1 MAANNLDA
9 LINREITVLMGGWSA
24 EREISLKTGRAVT
37 DSIKSLG
44 LKVSGVDLTSPEDIE
59 KIINSLDLVFIAL
72 HGRGGEDGN
81 IQKVLEENK
90 IQFTGSNSGACEVA
104 MNKAETKKIWRDLSL
119 PTPDFVEIRNAG
131 TPNLETIPF
140 LSGENDVSPLEASF
154 VVKPAR
160 EGSSFGISIV
170 HPEEKTSLEDAMKKA
185 IEYDDILIVEAFVEG
200 DEITVPILGEEILT
214 PITIKPKNLFY
225 DFEAKYLRQDTEYLK
240 SDLNP
245 EEFDAVKEFSLNAF
259 SCLGCEGWGRVDLIK
274 DRNNNFQI
282 IEVNTVPGLTETSLV
297 PKSASFEGI
306 DFNSLITRI
315 LNTACV
321 KQ

>member
-1 MAANNLDA
+1 MSSNNLDA
-9 LINREITVLMGGWSA
+9 LKDREITVLMGGWSA
-24 EREISLKTGRAVT
+24 EREISLNTGRAVT

-44 LKVSGVDLTSPEDIE
+44 LKVRGVDLTFPEEIE
-59 KIINSLDLVFIAL
+59 KIISSLDLVFIAL
-72 HGRGGEDGN
+72 HGRGGEDGY
-81 IQKVLEENK
+81 IQKILEESK
-90 IQFTGSNSGACEVA
+90 VQFTGSNSAACEVA

-140 LSGENDVSPLEASF
+140 LSGENDISPLDTSF

-170 HPEEKTSLEDAMKKA
+170 HPEGKISLEDAMKEA
-185 IEYDDILIVEAFVEG
+185 IKYDDILLVEAFVEG
-200 DEITVPILGEEILT
+200 EEITVPILGEEALT

-225 DFEAKYLRQDTEYLK
+225 DFEAKYLRKDTEYLK

-245 EEFDAVKEFSLNAF
+245 EELSAVKEFSLNAF
-259 SCLGCEGWGRVDLIK
+259 SCLGCKGWGRVDLIK
-274 DRNNNFQI
+274 DMNNNFQI
-282 IEVNTVPGLTETSLV
+282 IEINTVPGLTETSLV

-306 DFNSLITRI
+306 DFDSLITGI

-321 KQ
+321 KK

>member
-72 HGRGGEDGN
+72 HGRGGEDGY
-81 IQKVLEENK
+81 IQAILEENK

-131 TPNLETIPF
+131 TPNLETTPF

-185 IEYDDILIVEAFVEG
+185 IKYDDILIVEAFVEG

-315 LNTACV
+315 LNTACFE
-321 KQ
+321 Q

>member
-24 EREISLKTGRAVT
+24 EREISLKTGKAVT
-37 DSIKSLG
+37 DSIESLG
-44 LKVSGVDLTSPEDIE
+44 LKVRGVDLTSPEDIE

-90 IQFTGSNSGACEVA
+90 IQFTGSNSGASEVA

-131 TPNLETIPF
+131 TPNLETTPF

-274 DRNNNFQI
+274 DRNNNFQL

>member
-1 MAANNLDA
+1 MTTNNLDA
-9 LINREITVLMGGWSA
+9 LTDREITVLMGGWSA
-24 EREISLKTGRAVT
+24 EREISLKTGKAVT

-44 LKVSGVDLTSPEDIE
+44 LRVRDIDLTSPDEIE

-72 HGRGGEDGN
+72 HGRGGEDGY
-81 IQKVLEENK
+81 IQKILEESK

-119 PTPDFVEIRNAG
+119 PTPDFVEIKNAG
-131 TPNLETIPF
+131 TPNLETTPF

-170 HPEEKTSLEDAMKKA
+170 HPEGKISLEDAMKEA
-185 IEYDDILIVEAFVEG
+185 IKYDDILIVEAFVEG
-200 DEITVPILGEEILT
+200 EEITVPILGEEALT

-225 DFEAKYLRQDTEYLK
+225 DFEAKYLREDTEYLK
-240 SDLNP
+240 SDLNL
-245 EEFDAVKEFSLNAF
+245 EEFTAIKEFSLNAF

-274 DRNNNFQI
+274 DKNNNFQI

-297 PKSASFEGI
+297 PKSASFGGI
-306 DFNSLITRI
+306 NFDSLITRI

-321 KQ
+321 K

>member
-131 TPNLETIPF
+131 TPNLETTPF

>member
-1 MAANNLDA
+1 MATNNLDA
-9 LINREITVLMGGWSA
+9 LIHREITVLMGGWSA
-24 EREISLKTGRAVT
+24 EREISLKTGKAVT
-37 DSIKSLG
+37 NSIRSLG
-44 LKVSGVDLTSPEDIE
+44 LKVRDIDLISPDEIE

-72 HGRGGEDGN
+72 HGRGGEDGY
-81 IQKVLEENK
+81 IQKILEENK
-90 IQFTGSNSGACEVA
+90 IQFTGSSSGACEVA

-119 PTPDFVEIRNAG
+119 PTPDFVEVRNAG

-170 HPEEKTSLEDAMKKA
+170 HPEGKTSLEDAMKEA
-185 IEYDDILIVEAFVEG
+185 IKYDDILIVEAFVEG

-225 DFEAKYLRQDTEYLK
+225 DFEAKYLSEDTEYLK

-245 EEFDAVKEFSLNAF
+245 EEFSAVKEFSLNAF

-297 PKSASFEGI
+297 PKSASFKGI

-321 KQ
+321 K

>member
-44 LKVSGVDLTSPEDIE
+44 LKVRGVDLTSPEEIE

-72 HGRGGEDGN
+72 HGRGGEDGYL
-81 IQKVLEENK
+81 QKILEENK

-131 TPNLETIPF
+131 TPNLETTPF

-315 LNTACV
+315 LNTACFE
-321 KQ
+321 Q

>member
-44 LKVSGVDLTSPEDIE
+44 LKVRGVDLTSPEDIE

-90 IQFTGSNSGACEVA
+90 IQFTGSNSGASEVA

-131 TPNLETIPF
+131 TPNLETTPF

-225 DFEAKYLRQDTEYLK
+225 DFEAKYLREDTEYLK

-315 LNTACV
+315 LNTACF

>member
-9 LINREITVLMGGWSA
+9 LIHREITVLMGGWSA
-24 EREISLKTGRAVT
+24 EREISLKTGKAVT
-37 DSIKSLG
+37 NSIRSLG
-44 LKVSGVDLTSPEDIE
+44 LKVRDIDLISPDEIE

-72 HGRGGEDGN
+72 HGRGGEDGY
-81 IQKVLEENK
+81 IQKILEENK
-90 IQFTGSNSGACEVA
+90 IQFTGSSSGACEVA

-119 PTPDFVEIRNAG
+119 PTPDFVEVRNAG
-131 TPNLETIPF
+131 TPNLETTPF

-225 DFEAKYLRQDTEYLK
+225 DFEAKYLREDTEYLK

>member
-1 MAANNLDA
+1 MTTNNLDA
-9 LINREITVLMGGWSA
+9 LTDREITVLMGGWSA
-24 EREISLKTGRAVT
+24 EREISLKTGKAVT

-44 LKVSGVDLTSPEDIE
+44 LRVRDIDLTSPDEIE

-72 HGRGGEDGN
+72 HGRGGEDGY
-81 IQKVLEENK
+81 IQKILEESK

-119 PTPDFVEIRNAG
+119 PTPDFVEIKNAG
-131 TPNLETIPF
+131 TPNLETTPF

-170 HPEEKTSLEDAMKKA
+170 HPEGKISLEDAMKEA
-185 IEYDDILIVEAFVEG
+185 IKYDDILIVEAFVEG
-200 DEITVPILGEEILT
+200 EEITVPILGEEALT

-225 DFEAKYLRQDTEYLK
+225 DFEAKYLREDTEYLK
-240 SDLNP
+240 SDLNL
-245 EEFDAVKEFSLNAF
+245 EEFTAIKEFSLNAF

-274 DRNNNFQI
+274 DKNNNFQI

-297 PKSASFEGI
+297 PKSASFGGI
-306 DFNSLITRI
+306 NFDSLITRI
-315 LNTACV
+315 LNTTCV
-321 KQ
+321 K

>member
-1 MAANNLDA
+1 MTDNNLDA
-9 LINREITVLMGGWSA
+9 LVNREITVLMGGWSA

-37 DSIKSLG
+37 DSIESLG
-44 LKVSGVDLTSPEDIE
+44 LKVRGIDLTSPEEIE

-72 HGRGGEDGN
+72 HGRGGEDGY
-81 IQKVLEENK
+81 IQKILEENN

-119 PTPDFVEIRNAG
+119 PTPDFVEIRNSG
-131 TPNLETIPF
+131 TPNLETTPF

-170 HPEEKTSLEDAMKKA
+170 HPEEETSLEDAMKKA

-214 PITIKPKNLFY
+214 PITIRPKNLFY
-225 DFEAKYLRQDTEYLK
+225 DFEAKYLREDTEYLK

-245 EEFDAVKEFSLNAF
+245 EEFGAVKEFSLNAF

-282 IEVNTVPGLTETSLV
+282 IEVNTVPGLTEASLV

-306 DFNSLITRI
+306 DFNSLVTRI

>member
-59 KIINSLDLVFIAL
+59 NIINSLDLVFIAL
-72 HGRGGEDGN
+72 HGRGGEDGY
-81 IQKVLEENK
+81 IQKILEENK

-131 TPNLETIPF
+131 TPNLETTPF

-225 DFEAKYLRQDTEYLK
+225 DFEAKYLREDTEYLK

-259 SCLGCEGWGRVDLIK
+259 SCLGCEGWGRVHLIK

-315 LNTACV
+315 LNTACF

>member
-44 LKVSGVDLTSPEDIE
+44 LKVRGVDLTSPEDIE

-72 HGRGGEDGN
+72 HGRGGEDGY
-81 IQKVLEENK
+81 IQKILEENK

-131 TPNLETIPF
+131 TPNLETTPF

>member
-1 MAANNLDA
+1 MTTNNLDA
-9 LINREITVLMGGWSA
+9 LIDREITVLMGGWSA
-24 EREISLKTGRAVT
+24 EREISLNTGKAVT

-44 LKVSGVDLTSPEDIE
+44 LRVRDIDLTFPDEIE

-72 HGRGGEDGN
+72 HGRGGEDGY
-81 IQKVLEENK
+81 IQKILEENG

-131 TPNLETIPF
+131 TPSLETTPF
-140 LSGENDVSPLEASF
+140 LSGENDVSSLEASF

-170 HPEEKTSLEDAMKKA
+170 HPEGKISLEDAMKEA
-185 IEYDDILIVEAFVEG
+185 IKYDDILMVEAFVEG
-200 DEITVPILGEEILT
+200 EEITVPILGKEALT
-214 PITIKPKNLFY
+214 PITVKPKNLFY
-225 DFEAKYLRQDTEYLK
+225 DFEAKYLRKDTEYLK
-240 SDLNP
+240 SDLNT
-245 EEFDAVKEFSLNAF
+245 EEFRAVKEFSLNAF

-306 DFNSLITRI
+306 NFDSLVTRI
-315 LNTACV
+315 LNTACL

>member
-1 MAANNLDA
+1 MATNNLDA
-9 LINREITVLMGGWSA
+9 LIHREITVLMGGWSA
-24 EREISLKTGRAVT
+24 EREISLKTGKAVT
-37 DSIKSLG
+37 NSIRSLG
-44 LKVSGVDLTSPEDIE
+44 LKVRDIDLISPDEIE

-72 HGRGGEDGN
+72 HGRGGEDGY
-81 IQKVLEENK
+81 IQKILEENK
-90 IQFTGSNSGACEVA
+90 IQFTGSSSGACEVA

-119 PTPDFVEIRNAG
+119 PTPDFVEVRNAG

-170 HPEEKTSLEDAMKKA
+170 HPEGKTSLEDAMKEA
-185 IEYDDILIVEAFVEG
+185 IKYDDILIVEAFVEG

-225 DFEAKYLRQDTEYLK
+225 DFEAKYLSEDTEYLK

-245 EEFDAVKEFSLNAF
+245 EEFSAVKEFSLNAF

-274 DRNNNFQI
+274 DSNNNFQI

-306 DFNSLITRI
+306 DFNGLVTRI

>member
-72 HGRGGEDGN
+72 HGRGGEDGY
-81 IQKVLEENK
+81 IQKILEENK

-131 TPNLETIPF
+131 TPNLETTPF

-185 IEYDDILIVEAFVEG
+185 IKYDDILIVEAFVEG

-315 LNTACV
+315 LNTACFE
-321 KQ
+321 Q

>member
-1 MAANNLDA
+1 MTTNNLDA
-9 LINREITVLMGGWSA
+9 LIDREITVLMGGWSA
-24 EREISLKTGRAVT
+24 EREISLKTGKAVT

-44 LKVSGVDLTSPEDIE
+44 LEVRDIDLISPNDVE

-72 HGRGGEDGN
+72 HGRGGEDGY
-81 IQKVLEENK
+81 IQKILEENR

-104 MNKAETKKIWRDLSL
+104 MNKAETKKILRDLSL

-131 TPNLETIPF
+131 TPNLETTPF
-140 LSGENDVSPLEASF
+140 LSRENDVSPLEASF

-170 HPEEKTSLEDAMKKA
+170 HPEGKISLEEAMKEA
-185 IEYDDILIVEAFVEG
+185 IKYDDILMVEAFVEG
-200 DEITVPILGEEILT
+200 EEITVPILGEKALT
-214 PITIKPKNLFY
+214 PITIKPKNFFY
-225 DFEAKYLRQDTEYLK
+225 DFEAKYLRKDTEYLK

-245 EEFDAVKEFSLNAF
+245 EELRAVKEFSLNAF

-274 DRNNNFQI
+274 DKNNNFQI

-306 DFNSLITRI
+306 NFDSLVTRI

>member
-24 EREISLKTGRAVT
+24 EREISLKTGKAVT

-44 LKVSGVDLTSPEDIE
+44 LKVRGVDLTSPEEIE

-72 HGRGGEDGN
+72 HGRGGEDGY
-81 IQKVLEENK
+81 IQKILEENK

-131 TPNLETIPF
+131 TPKLETTPF

-225 DFEAKYLRQDTEYLK
+225 DFEAKYLREDTEYLK

-315 LNTACV
+315 LNTACFE
-321 KQ
+321 Q

>member
-44 LKVSGVDLTSPEDIE
+44 LKVRGVDLTSPEEIE

-72 HGRGGEDGN
+72 HGRGGEDGYL
-81 IQKVLEENK
+81 QKILEENK
-90 IQFTGSNSGACEVA
+90 IQFTGSNSCACEVA

-131 TPNLETIPF
+131 TPNLETTPF

-225 DFEAKYLRQDTEYLK
+225 DFEAKYLREDTEYLK

-297 PKSASFEGI
+297 PKSASLEGI

-321 KQ
+321 K

>member
-1 MAANNLDA
+1 MTTNNLDT
-9 LINREITVLMGGWSA
+9 LIHREITVLMGGWSA
-24 EREISLKTGRAVT
+24 EREISLKTGKAVT
-37 DSIKSLG
+37 NSIRSLG
-44 LKVSGVDLTSPEDIE
+44 LKVRDIDLISPDEIE

-72 HGRGGEDGN
+72 HGRGGEDGY
-81 IQKVLEENK
+81 IQKILEENK
-90 IQFTGSNSGACEVA
+90 IQFTGSSSNACQVA
-104 MNKAETKKIWRDLSL
+104 MNKVETKKVWRDLSL
-119 PTPDFVEIRNAG
+119 PTPDFVEIKNAG

-170 HPEEKTSLEDAMKKA
+170 HPEGKTSLEDAMKEA
-185 IEYDDILIVEAFVEG
+185 IKYDDILIVEAFVEG

-225 DFEAKYLRQDTEYLK
+225 DFEAKYLSEDTEYLK

-245 EEFDAVKEFSLNAF
+245 EEFSAVKEFSLNAF

-297 PKSASFEGI
+297 PKSASFKGI
-306 DFNSLITRI
+306 DFNSLIARI

>member
-44 LKVSGVDLTSPEDIE
+44 LKVRGVDLTSPEDIE

-72 HGRGGEDGN
+72 HGRGGEDGY
-81 IQKVLEENK
+81 IQKILEENK
-90 IQFTGSNSGACEVA
+90 IQFTGSNSGASEVA

-131 TPNLETIPF
+131 TPNLETTPF

-225 DFEAKYLRQDTEYLK
+225 DFEAKYLREDTEYLK

>member
-1 MAANNLDA
+1 MATNNLDA
-9 LINREITVLMGGWSA
+9 LIHREITVLMGGWSA
-24 EREISLKTGRAVT
+24 EREISLKTGKAVT
-37 DSIKSLG
+37 NSIRSLG
-44 LKVSGVDLTSPEDIE
+44 LKVRDIDLIFPDEIE

-72 HGRGGEDGN
+72 HGRGGEDGY
-81 IQKVLEENK
+81 IQKILEENK
-90 IQFTGSNSGACEVA
+90 IQFTGSSSGACEVA

-119 PTPDFVEIRNAG
+119 PTPDFVEVRNAG

-170 HPEEKTSLEDAMKKA
+170 HPEGKTSLEDAMKEA
-185 IEYDDILIVEAFVEG
+185 IKYDDILIVEAFVEG

-225 DFEAKYLRQDTEYLK
+225 DFEAKYLIEDTEYLK
-240 SDLNP
+240 TELNP
-245 EEFDAVKEFSLNAF
+245 EEFVTVKEFSLNAF
-259 SCLGCEGWGRVDLIK
+259 SCLGCDGWGRVDLIK

-282 IEVNTVPGLTETSLV
+282 IEINTVPGLTETSLV
-297 PKSASFEGI
+297 PKSASFEDI
-306 DFNSLITRI
+306 DFDSLITRI

-321 KQ
+321 K

>member
-1 MAANNLDA
+1 MTSINLDA
-9 LINREITVLMGGWSA
+9 LKDREITVLMGGWSA
-24 EREISLKTGRAVT
+24 EREISLNTGKAVT

-44 LKVSGVDLTSPEDIE
+44 LKVRGVDLTSPEEIE
-59 KIINSLDLVFIAL
+59 KIIGSLDLVFIAL
-72 HGRGGEDGN
+72 HGRGGEDGYIQN
-81 IQKVLEENK
+81 ILEESR

-140 LSGENDVSPLEASF
+140 LSGENDVSPLDASF

-170 HPEEKTSLEDAMKKA
+170 HPEGEISLEEAMKEA
-185 IEYDDILIVEAFVEG
+185 IKYDDILMVEAFVEG
-200 DEITVPILGEEILT
+200 EEITVPILGEETLT

-225 DFEAKYLRQDTEYLK
+225 DFEAKYLRKDTEYLK

-245 EEFDAVKEFSLNAF
+245 EELTDVKEFSLNAF

-274 DRNNNFQI
+274 DGNNNFQI

-297 PKSASFEGI
+297 PKSAFFEGI
-306 DFNSLITRI
+306 NFDSLITRI
-315 LNTACV
+315 LNTACT
-321 KQ
+321 K

>member
-44 LKVSGVDLTSPEDIE
+44 LKVRGVDLTSPEEIE

-90 IQFTGSNSGACEVA
+90 IQFTGSNSGASEVA

-131 TPNLETIPF
+131 TPNLETTPF

>member
-44 LKVSGVDLTSPEDIE
+44 LKVRGVDLTSPEDIE

-72 HGRGGEDGN
+72 HGRGGEDGY
-81 IQKVLEENK
+81 IQKILEENK
-90 IQFTGSNSGACEVA
+90 IQFTGSNSGASEVA

-131 TPNLETIPF
+131 TPNLETTPF

>member
-72 HGRGGEDGN
+72 HGRGGEDGY
-81 IQKVLEENK
+81 IQKILEENK

-104 MNKAETKKIWRDLSL
+104 MNKVETKKIWRELSL

-131 TPNLETIPF
+131 TPNLETTPF

>member
-44 LKVSGVDLTSPEDIE
+44 LKVRGVDLTSPEEIE

-90 IQFTGSNSGACEVA
+90 IQFTGSNSGASEVA

-131 TPNLETIPF
+131 TPNLETTPF

-315 LNTACV
+315 LNTACF

>member
-1 MAANNLDA
+1 MTSNNLDN
-9 LINREITVLMGGWSA
+9 LIDREITVLMGGWSA
-24 EREISLKTGRAVT
+24 EREISLKTGKAVT
-37 DSIKSLG
+37 DSIRSLG
-44 LKVSGVDLTSPEDIE
+44 LRVRDVDLISPDEIE
-59 KIINSLDLVFIAL
+59 KVINSLDLVFIAL
-72 HGRGGEDGN
+72 HGRGGEDGY
-81 IQKVLEENK
+81 IQKILEENG

-140 LSGENDVSPLEASF
+140 LSGENDVSPLDASF

-170 HPEEKTSLEDAMKKA
+170 HPEGKISLEDAMKEA
-185 IEYDDILIVEAFVEG
+185 IKYDDILLVEAFVEG
-200 DEITVPILGEEILT
+200 EEITVPILGEEALT

-225 DFEAKYLRQDTEYLK
+225 DFEAKYLRKDTEYLK

-245 EEFDAVKEFSLNAF
+245 EELSAVKEFSLNAF
-259 SCLGCEGWGRVDLIK
+259 SCLGCKGWGRVDLIK
-274 DRNNNFQI
+274 DMNNNFQI
-282 IEVNTVPGLTETSLV
+282 IEINTVPGLTETSLV

-306 DFNSLITRI
+306 DFDSLITRI

-321 KQ
+321 EK

>member
-44 LKVSGVDLTSPEDIE
+44 LKVRGVDLTSPEEIE

-72 HGRGGEDGN
+72 HGRGGEDGY
-81 IQKVLEENK
+81 IQKILEENK

-131 TPNLETIPF
+131 TPNLETTPF

-225 DFEAKYLRQDTEYLK
+225 DFEAKYLREDTEYLK

>member
-1 MAANNLDA
+1 MAANNHDA

-44 LKVSGVDLTSPEDIE
+44 LKVSGVDLTSPEEIE

-72 HGRGGEDGN
+72 HGRGGEDGY
-81 IQKVLEENK
+81 IQKILEENK

-119 PTPDFVEIRNAG
+119 PTPDFVEVRNAG
-131 TPNLETIPF
+131 TSNLETIPF

-282 IEVNTVPGLTETSLV
+282 IEVNTVPGLTETSLF

>member
-24 EREISLKTGRAVT
+24 EREISLKTGKAVT

-44 LKVSGVDLTSPEDIE
+44 LKVRGVDLTSPEEIE

-72 HGRGGEDGN
+72 HGRGGEDGYL
-81 IQKVLEENK
+81 QKILEENK

-131 TPNLETIPF
+131 TPNLETTPF

-225 DFEAKYLRQDTEYLK
+225 DFEAKYLREDTEYLK

-315 LNTACV
+315 LNTACA

>member
-44 LKVSGVDLTSPEDIE
+44 LKVRGVDLTSPEEIE

-72 HGRGGEDGN
+72 HGRGGEDGY
-81 IQKVLEENK
+81 IQKILEENK

-131 TPNLETIPF
+131 TPNLETTPF